1 MTRTLFI
8 LSLCSLGLVSG
19 AHAETLNEALQ
30 RAYNNNPS
38 LNSSRANLRAV
49 DENVPLAKA
58 GMRPRVSINSYLGA
72 QQNRFIQRQDDM
84 SQPNDPNAYPIW
96 NRQQGQSLAR
106 SAGVTIEQPVFDG
119 FKAQNTTN
127 AAETAVF
134 AEQQRLR
141 LLEQKI
147 LFDTASSYMNVL
159 RDTAALKLQ
168 ENNVAVLMEQLRQTK
183 ERYLAGQITLTDI
196 SQAESRLAAGKAQA
210 SNAHALLESSI
221 GAYQQ
226 VVGILPKK
234 LAPAPPVD
242 KLLPPNREEAEKIA
256 VSEHPMILAALHDA
270 DASDF
275 DIKAIEADFL
285 PKLSVVADVFTQT
298 NMNIIYDRNI
308 AAMIGGRLNVPL
320 YDGGSTSSQLRQ
332 AKELAGKKKLDVD
345 VARAEIIALTRT
357 TWANLQSAKT
367 RMVAAQAQIAAA
379 EKALY
384 GVREEAKAGQ
394 RTTLDILNA
403 QQELL
408 NARIALIF
416 AQRERV
422 VASYGVLSTIG
433 RLSTDNLGL
442 SPDYYDPALH
452 LDQIKDLWGGFHT
465 PGGR

>member
-8 LSLCSLGLVSG
+8 MSLCSLVVVSG

-127 AAETAVF
+127 AAETVVF

-168 ENNVAVLMEQLRQTK
+168 ENNVAVLTEQLRQTK

-345 VARAEIIALTRT
+345 VARSEIIALTRT
-357 TWANLQSAKT
+357 TWANLRSAKT

-452 LDQIKDLWGGFHT
+452 LDQIKDSWGGFHT

>member
-1 MTRTLFI
+1 M
-8 LSLCSLGLVSG
+8 SLCSLVVVSG

-119 FKAQNTTN
+119 FKAQNKTN
-127 AAETAVF
+127 AAETVVF

-168 ENNVAVLMEQLRQTK
+168 ENNVAVLTEQLRQTK

-345 VARAEIIALTRT
+345 VARSEIIALTRT
-357 TWANLQSAKT
+357 TWANLRSAKT

-452 LDQIKDLWGGFHT
+452 LDQIKDSWGGFHT

>member
-168 ENNVAVLMEQLRQTK
+168 ENNVAVLTEQLRQTK

-452 LDQIKDLWGGFHT
+452 LDQIKDSWGGFHT

>member
-8 LSLCSLGLVSG
+8 LSLCSLMLVSG

-168 ENNVAVLMEQLRQTK
+168 ENNVAVLTEQLRQTK

-332 AKELAGKKKLDVD
+332 AKELAGKKKLDID

-452 LDQIKDLWGGFHT
+452 LDQIKDSWGGFHT

>member
-127 AAETAVF
+127 AAETVVF

-168 ENNVAVLMEQLRQTK
+168 ENNVAVLTEQLRQTK

-452 LDQIKDLWGGFHT
+452 LDQIKDSWGGFHT

>member
-1 MTRTLFI
+1 M
-8 LSLCSLGLVSG
+8 SLCSLVVVSG

-127 AAETAVF
+127 AAETVVF

-168 ENNVAVLMEQLRQTK
+168 ENNVAVLTEQLRQTK

-345 VARAEIIALTRT
+345 VARSEIIALTRT
-357 TWANLQSAKT
+357 TWANLRSAKT

-452 LDQIKDLWGGFHT
+452 LDQIKDSWGGFHT

>member
-8 LSLCSLGLVSG
+8 MSLCSLVVVSG

-127 AAETAVF
+127 AAETVVF

-168 ENNVAVLMEQLRQTK
+168 ENNVAVLTEQLRQTK

-452 LDQIKDLWGGFHT
+452 LDQIKDSWGGFHT

>member
-8 LSLCSLGLVSG
+8 MSLCSLVVVSG

-58 GMRPRVSINSYLGA
+58 GMRPRMSINSYLGA

-127 AAETAVF
+127 AAETVVF

-168 ENNVAVLMEQLRQTK
+168 ENNVAVLTEQLRQTK

-345 VARAEIIALTRT
+345 VARSEIIALTRT
-357 TWANLQSAKT
+357 TWANLRSAKT

-452 LDQIKDLWGGFHT
+452 LDQIKDSWGGFHT

>member
-8 LSLCSLGLVSG
+8 MSLCSLVVVSG

-127 AAETAVF
+127 AAETVVF

-168 ENNVAVLMEQLRQTK
+168 ENNVAVLTEQLRQTK

-357 TWANLQSAKT
+357 TWANLRSAKT

-452 LDQIKDLWGGFHT
+452 LDQIKDSWGGFHT

>member
-8 LSLCSLGLVSG
+8 LSLCSLMLVSG

-168 ENNVAVLMEQLRQTK
+168 ENNVAVLTEQLRQTK

-452 LDQIKDLWGGFHT
+452 LDQIKDSWGGFHT

>member
-8 LSLCSLGLVSG
+8 LSLFSLGLVSG

-168 ENNVAVLMEQLRQTK
+168 ENNVAVLTEQLRQTK

-452 LDQIKDLWGGFHT
+452 LDQIKDSWGGFHT

>member
-38 LNSSRANLRAV
+38 LNSSRANLRAI

-168 ENNVAVLMEQLRQTK
+168 ENNVAVLTEQLRQTK

-452 LDQIKDLWGGFHT
+452 LDQIKDSWGGFHT

>member
-1 MTRTLFI
+1 MTRTLCI
-8 LSLCSLGLVSG
+8 MSLCSLVVVSG

-127 AAETAVF
+127 AAETVVF

-168 ENNVAVLMEQLRQTK
+168 ENNVAVLTEQLRQTK

-345 VARAEIIALTRT
+345 VARSEIIALTRT
-357 TWANLQSAKT
+357 TWANLRSAKT

-452 LDQIKDLWGGFHT
+452 LDQIKDSWGGFHT

>member
-8 LSLCSLGLVSG
+8 LSLFSLGLVSG

-38 LNSSRANLRAV
+38 LNSSRANLRAI

-106 SAGVTIEQPVFDG
+106 SAGVTIEQPLFDG

-147 LFDTASSYMNVL
+147 LFDTASTYMNVL
-159 RDTAALKLQ
+159 RDTAGLKLQ
-168 ENNVAVLMEQLRQTK
+168 ENNVAVLTEQLRQTK

-332 AKELAGKKKLDVD
+332 AKELAGKKKLDID

-452 LDQIKDLWGGFHT
+452 LDQIKDSWGGFHT

>member
-1 MTRTLFI
+1 MTRTLCI
-8 LSLCSLGLVSG
+8 MSLCSLVVVSG
-19 AHAETLNEALQ
+19 AHADTLNEALQ

-127 AAETAVF
+127 AAETVVF

-168 ENNVAVLMEQLRQTK
+168 ENNVAVLTEQLRQTK

-452 LDQIKDLWGGFHT
+452 LDQIKDSWGGFHT

>member
-1 MTRTLFI
+1 MTRTLCI
-8 LSLCSLGLVSG
+8 MSLCSLVVVSS

-127 AAETAVF
+127 AAETVVF

-168 ENNVAVLMEQLRQTK
+168 ENNVAVLTEQLRQTK

-452 LDQIKDLWGGFHT
+452 LDQIKDSWGGFHT

>member
-168 ENNVAVLMEQLRQTK
+168 ENNVAVLTEQLRQTK

-332 AKELAGKKKLDVD
+332 AKELAGKKKLDID

-452 LDQIKDLWGGFHT
+452 LDQIKDSWGGFHT

>member
-1 MTRTLFI
+1 M
-8 LSLCSLGLVSG
+8 SLCSLVVVSG

-58 GMRPRVSINSYLGA
+58 GMRPRMSINSYLGA

-127 AAETAVF
+127 AAETVVF

-168 ENNVAVLMEQLRQTK
+168 ENNVAVLTEQLRQTK

-345 VARAEIIALTRT
+345 VARSEIIALTRT
-357 TWANLQSAKT
+357 TWANLRSAKT

-452 LDQIKDLWGGFHT
+452 LDQIKDSWGGFHT

>member
-8 LSLCSLGLVSG
+8 LSLCSLMLVSG

-127 AAETAVF
+127 AAETVVF

-168 ENNVAVLMEQLRQTK
+168 ENNVAVLTEQLRQTK

-452 LDQIKDLWGGFHT
+452 LDQIKDSWGGFHT

>member
-1 MTRTLFI
+1 MTRTLCI
-8 LSLCSLGLVSG
+8 MSLCSLVVVSG

-127 AAETAVF
+127 AAETVVF

-168 ENNVAVLMEQLRQTK
+168 ENNVAVLTEQLRQTK

-357 TWANLQSAKT
+357 TWANLRSAKT

-452 LDQIKDLWGGFHT
+452 LDQIKDSWGGFHT

>member
-168 ENNVAVLMEQLRQTK
+168 ENNVAVLTEQLRQTK

-422 VASYGVLSTIG
+422 VASYGVLPTIG

-452 LDQIKDLWGGFHT
+452 LDQIKDSWGGFHT

>member
-168 ENNVAVLMEQLRQTK
+168 ENNVAVLTEQLRQTK

-210 SNAHALLESSI
+210 SNAHALLESSL
-221 GAYQQ
+221 GA
-226 VVGILPKK
+226 
-234 LAPAPPVD
+234 
-242 KLLPPNREEAEKIA
+242 
-256 VSEHPMILAALHDA
+256 
-270 DASDF
+270 
-275 DIKAIEADFL
+275 
-285 PKLSVVADVFTQT
+285 
-298 NMNIIYDRNI
+298 
-308 AAMIGGRLNVPL
+308 
-320 YDGGSTSSQLRQ
+320 
-332 AKELAGKKKLDVD
+332 
-345 VARAEIIALTRT
+345 
-357 TWANLQSAKT
+357 
-367 RMVAAQAQIAAA
+367 
-379 EKALY
+379 
-384 GVREEAKAGQ
+384 
-394 RTTLDILNA
+394 
-403 QQELL
+403 
-408 NARIALIF
+408 
-416 AQRERV
+416 
-422 VASYGVLSTIG
+422 
-433 RLSTDNLGL
+433 
-442 SPDYYDPALH
+442 
-452 LDQIKDLWGGFHT
+452 
-465 PGGR
+465 

>member
-1 MTRTLFI
+1 M
-8 LSLCSLGLVSG
+8 SLCSLVVVSG

-127 AAETAVF
+127 AAETVVF

-168 ENNVAVLMEQLRQTK
+168 ENNVAVLTEQLRQTK

-357 TWANLQSAKT
+357 TWANLQSAKI

-442 SPDYYDPALH
+442 SPEYYDPALH
-452 LDQIKDLWGGFHT
+452 LDQIKDSWGGFHT

>member
-1 MTRTLFI
+1 MTRTLCI
-8 LSLCSLGLVSG
+8 MSLCSLVVVSG

-127 AAETAVF
+127 AAETVVF

-168 ENNVAVLMEQLRQTK
+168 ENNVAVLTEQLRQTK

-357 TWANLQSAKT
+357 TWANLQSAKI

-452 LDQIKDLWGGFHT
+452 LDQIKDSWGGFHT

>member
-8 LSLCSLGLVSG
+8 LSLFSLGLVSG

-38 LNSSRANLRAV
+38 LNSSRANLRAI

-106 SAGVTIEQPVFDG
+106 SAGVTIEQPLFDG

-147 LFDTASSYMNVL
+147 LFDTASTYMNVL
-159 RDTAALKLQ
+159 RDTAGLKLQ
-168 ENNVAVLMEQLRQTK
+168 ENNVAVLTEQLRQTK

-332 AKELAGKKKLDVD
+332 AKELAGKKKLDID

-367 RMVAAQAQIAAA
+367 RMIAAQAQIAAA

-452 LDQIKDLWGGFHT
+452 LDQIKDSWGGFHT

>member
-72 QQNRFIQRQDDM
+72 QQNRFIQRQDDI

-168 ENNVAVLMEQLRQTK
+168 ENNVAVLTEQLRQTK

-442 SPDYYDPALH
+442 SPDYYDPTLH
-452 LDQIKDLWGGFHT
+452 LDQIKDSWGGFHT

>member
-168 ENNVAVLMEQLRQTK
+168 ENNVAVLTEQLRQTK

-367 RMVAAQAQIAAA
+367 RIVAAQAQIAAA

-452 LDQIKDLWGGFHT
+452 LDQIKDSWGGFHT

>member
-8 LSLCSLGLVSG
+8 LSLFSLGLVSG

-38 LNSSRANLRAV
+38 LNSSRANLRAI

-168 ENNVAVLMEQLRQTK
+168 ENNVAVLTEQLRQTK

-452 LDQIKDLWGGFHT
+452 LDQIKDSWGGFHT

>member
-8 LSLCSLGLVSG
+8 LSLFSLGLVSG

-38 LNSSRANLRAV
+38 LNSSRANLRAI

-106 SAGVTIEQPVFDG
+106 SAGVTIEQPLFDG

-147 LFDTASSYMNVL
+147 LFDTASTYMNVL
-159 RDTAALKLQ
+159 RDTAGLKLQ
-168 ENNVAVLMEQLRQTK
+168 ENNVAVLTEQLRQTK

-452 LDQIKDLWGGFHT
+452 LDQIKDSWGGFHT

>member
-168 ENNVAVLMEQLRQTK
+168 ENNVAVLTEQLRQTK

-210 SNAHALLESSI
+210 SNAHALLETSI

>member
-8 LSLCSLGLVSG
+8 LSLCSLVLVSG
-19 AHAETLNEALQ
+19 VHAETLNEALQ

-106 SAGVTIEQPVFDG
+106 SAGVTIEQPLFDG

-147 LFDTASSYMNVL
+147 LFDTASTYMNVL
-159 RDTAALKLQ
+159 RDTAGLKLQ
-168 ENNVAVLMEQLRQTK
+168 ENNVAVLTEQLRQTK

-452 LDQIKDLWGGFHT
+452 LDQIKDSWGGFHT